1 MLLIVLAR
9 ARLPLPRCVTEV
21 LSTTMPPALVI
32 APLFLVEPTNK
43 LTPTVLARAFLT
55 LLLLP
60 PIVMLTILLS
70 AGLTASTSVPTVKL
84 ILLLVPADNVTL
96 VGEELI
102 VLLALLPV
110 VPVKIS
116 IPPTATVFPKH
127 ARPVAQ
133 ASSPTPIVL
142 AHLSPFVE
150 MGLLKVVNSVTPL
163 TPLLIL
169 NVV

>member
-1 MLLIVLAR
+1 MLL
-9 ARLPLPRCVTEV
+9 
-21 LSTTMPPALVI
+21 ALVI
-32 APLFLVEPTNK
+32 ALRLSVEPTSK
-43 LTPTVLARAFLT
+43 LTETVPARAFLT
-55 LLLLP
+55 LLLLL
-60 PIVMLTILLS
+60 PIVMLTIPLN
-70 AGLTASTSVPTVKL
+70 ADTTASTNVPMVKL
-84 ILLLVPADNVTL
+84 TLLLVPADNVIL
-96 VGEELI
+96 AGEELI
-102 VLLALLPV
+102 VLLALSHV
-110 VPVKIS
+110 VPMKIS
-116 IPPTATVFPKH
+116 TPPTATVFPKH